1 VGGGACDYLRG
12 MMGHVPLPEA
22 PSDAAQQELERLL
35 HLHLTTCLGREIKSY
50 PFLFL

>member
-1 VGGGACDYLRG
+1 
-12 MMGHVPLPEA
+12 LPEESPNA
-22 PSDAAQQELERLL
+22 VTQQELERLL